1 MATGQGGERKTAYVF
16 SSEKVRDE
24 LPDLNQV
31 TVEEMKNSSRSLRS
45 LCHSTWQSSAS

>member
-1 MATGQGGERKTAYVF
+1 MAMGQGGERKTAYVF
-16 SSEKVRDE
+16 SSEKARDE

-31 TVEEMKNSSRSLRS
+31 TVGEMKTSFKSFRS